1 MQVLILT
8 YKLHAGCQ
16 LDFVKK
22 KNGFYKRFN
31 IQKKKVSV
39 RRKKFF
45 WGGKWISFQCQK
57 KVFLLHAYL
66 NKNSKNNNI
75 TQK

>member
-1 MQVLILT
+1 MYLKTDRLST
-8 YKLHAGCQ
+8 RLC
-16 LDFVKK
+16 KK
-22 KNGFYKRFN
+22 EGFFKRFN
-31 IQKKKVSV
+31 FQKKK
-39 RRKKFF
+39 KKVFVTKNKLFF
-45 WGGKWISFQCQK
+45 LGKCISFQCQK

>member
-1 MQVLILT
+1 MT
-8 YKLHAGCQ
+8 GCQ
-16 LDFVKK
+16 LDFVIKK
-22 KNGFYKRFN
+22 VFFKRF
-31 IQKKKVSV
+31 IFQKKKGFCDQ
-39 RRKKFF
+39 KKKGLF

>member
-1 MQVLILT
+1 MQRYRQIPGQAVNSTL
-8 YKLHAGCQ
+8 
-16 LDFVKK
+16 FKK
-22 KNGFYKRFN
+22 KK
-31 IQKKKVSV
+31 KKKV
-39 RRKKFF
+39 F
-45 WGGKWISFQCQK
+45 WGVKWISFQCQK